1 MNRNIKAAAL
11 SAAMALGACAMPGP
25 EPELLTGR
33 ALFLQN
39 CASCHGAAAGSV
51 TIVAIE
57 DGYRTPAS
65 LPFHGNETN
74 ATVRWAGAGK
84 MASLQGKTIQLETNN
99 GVTIA

>member
-39 CASCHGAAAGSV
+39 CASCHGADGRGDGPMAAG
-51 TIVAIE
+51 
-57 DGYRTPAS
+57 
-65 LPFHGNETN
+65 LP
-74 ATVRWAGAGK
+74 RP
-84 MASLQGKTIQLETNN
+84 I
-99 GVTIA
+99 